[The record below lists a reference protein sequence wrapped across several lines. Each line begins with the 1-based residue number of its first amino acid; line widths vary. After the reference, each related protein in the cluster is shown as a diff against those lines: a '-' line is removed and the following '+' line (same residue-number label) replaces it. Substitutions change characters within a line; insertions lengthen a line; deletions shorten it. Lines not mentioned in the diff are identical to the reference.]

1 MGNQRTGIW
10 QFALAGLFV
19 AAFAIN
25 VTLRILFI
33 KHNITIWRF
42 GDVGE
47 FLLVLVAMAFFVS
60 GLLVSEETPESSV
73 SPAQNNYQGE
83 DS

>member
-1 MGNQRTGIW
+1 MSNQQSGKW

-19 AAFAIN
+19 AAFVLN

-33 KHNITIWRF
+33 KHNIALWHF

-60 GLLVSEETPESSV
+60 GLLVSEEMPESSV
-73 SPAQNNYQGE
+73 LPAQNNYQGE
-83 DS
+83 DK